1 MYAEEPARSRAQP
14 PPPAAEAVR
23 EPDSTGHA
31 PDAAAEEGATDA
43 ADAPDAD
50 AAPPAT
56 VPESHLASEGADAD
70 PAPAPEPA
78 PALDGDGDGEAT
90 TTTDTETRQ
99 EKRTLPPSRLTAN
112 HPPPRTIPPRSQ
124 PPRR

>member
-1 MYAEEPARSRAQP
+1 MYAEDPARSRAQP

-31 PDAAAEEGATDA
+31 PDAAAEEGATDVP
-43 ADAPDAD
+43 DAPDAD

-70 PAPAPEPA
+70 PAAVVV
-78 PALDGDGDGEAT
+78 LGGLGSST
-90 TTTDTETRQ
+90 
-99 EKRTLPPSRLTAN
+99 
-112 HPPPRTIPPRSQ
+112 
-124 PPRR
+124 